1 MSRKARKVER
11 RLILPDHTY
20 QSVYVSKFINY
31 LMVEGKKS
39 IAEEIFYSAMDDFVE
54 NRLREDKTIENP
66 KEIMQD
72 AEKKR
77 NFVNSLFLQVLNSIR
92 PLARLKSKRIG
103 GANYQVPVEITRE
116 TSLKIAMKMVI
127 ETARKKSGKPMS
139 KRLLGEFLSII
150 NKEGEVIKQKNE
162 MEKRIE
168 SSKAFAH
175 FV

>member
-20 QSVYVSKFINY
+20 QSIYVSKFINY

-39 IAEEIFYSAMDDFVE
+39 IAEEIFYSAMDDLVE

-77 NFVNSLFLQVLNSIR
+77 NLVNSLFLQILNSIR
-92 PLARLKSKRIG
+92 PVARLKSKRIG

-116 TSLKIAMKMVI
+116 TSLKMAMKMVI
-127 ETARKKSGKPMS
+127 EIARKKSGKPMS